1 MLGYY
6 NNQEATDEVMTDGWY
21 HTGDL
26 GCIDEDGALRICGR
40 AKNLIVTANGKNV
53 YPEEVENEISNSPFI
68 AEIMVYGHKIDS
80 TSEEVYAIIYPHQ
93 EALDAYAE
101 AIATGPL
108 SLRNVEE
115 IIRKEILERGKALAD
130 YKRIKRFTLREDE
143 FPKTTTRKIKRFVV
157 EADINTGE
165 PENQGLGAGD

>member
-1 MLGYY
+1 MSAAAGVRTLALLCCV
-6 NNQEATDEVMTDGWY
+6 ATSDPLPAKRKSRLENIPLLLLRCLALLLLAAMFSRPFFRGDE
-21 HTGDL
+21 
-26 GCIDEDGALRICGR
+26 
-40 AKNLIVTANGKNV
+40 
-53 YPEEVENEISNSPFI
+53 YPF
-68 AEIMVYGHKIDS
+68 
-80 TSEEVYAIIYPHQ
+80 YAIIYPHQ

-101 AIATGPL
+101 ANETGPL
-108 SLRNVEE
+108 SLRDVEE